1 MKTPGFNGPGLDR
14 LIFISVK
21 KFLKDNMLTYASAL
35 AYQILFS
42 IFPFFI
48 FLLALI
54 STLHLPDFVFW
65 LRQQAQML
73 LPQPV
78 MEPVSA
84 VLDQLRQP
92 QGGLL
97 SEGAT
102 VALWTA
108 SAGVRATMQAFNVA
122 YGVQET
128 RPAWKLYLLSIIYT
142 LSVAALLILSAALLL
157 IGPRAMQWVVG
168 HVGFEPFLVTVWIWL
183 RWPAALMLLSLSA
196 ALVYYSA
203 PAAQPRFRFITP
215 GAVLSVLLWVIASI
229 GFDFYVRNF
238 TDYSA
243 MYESIGSVVAL
254 MFYFFISSA
263 VLLFGAEI
271 NATVEHF
278 ASGEMFHPENE

>member
-1 MKTPGFNGPGLDR
+1 MKTLGFSGLGLGR
-14 LIFISVK
+14 LIFISGK
-21 KFLKDNMLTYASAL
+21 EFFKDNMPTYASAL

-42 IFPFFI
+42 LFPFFI

-54 STLHLPDFVFW
+54 STLHLPDFVSW

-73 LPQPV
+73 LPQPA
-78 MEPVSA
+78 MEPVSG
-84 VLDQLRQP
+84 VLDQLHQP

-97 SEGAT
+97 SAGAI

-128 RPAWKLYLLSIIYT
+128 RPAWKLYPLSIVYT
-142 LSVAALLILSAALLL
+142 IAVAALLILSAALLL
-157 IGPRAMQWVVG
+157 IGPQAMQWIAE
-168 HVGFEPFLVTVWIWL
+168 HIGFEQFFVTLWIWL

-215 GAVLSVLLWVIASI
+215 GAVLSVLLWVVASI
-229 GFDFYVRNF
+229 GFDFYMRNF
-238 TDYSA
+238 ADYSA
-243 MYESIGSVVAL
+243 MYGSIGSVVAL

-271 NATVEHF
+271 NATIEQF
-278 ASGEMFHPENE
+278 ASSENLIRKNE